1 MKGVKAVN
9 TLVGQSVERVEDLRF
24 LRGKGQYLDDIQKN
38 GQWCG
43 AVLRSAVAHGRI
55 RGIDVQAALAI
66 PGVRA
71 IITAADVPS
80 PIPTLPFR
88 RPNPTIAP
96 FAQPVIA
103 SEKVRYV
110 GEPIAFVL
118 ADSAEVAEDALQ
130 YI

>member
-55 RGIDVQAALAI
+55 RGIDVQAALSL
-66 PGVRA
+66 PGVHA

-80 PIPTLPFR
+80 PRPTLPFR
-88 RPNPTIAP
+88 LPNPTSAP
-96 FAQPVIA
+96 AAQPRIPPA
-103 SEKVRYV
+103 
-110 GEPIAFVL
+110 
-118 ADSAEVAEDALQ
+118 
-130 YI
+130 